1 MIFVSLQP
9 HTQITKAME
18 YVLFLPFAI
27 FLIIIIFLIKSAFLP
42 DKKTN
47 DKVDNKAEEK
57 EEWRKKQEEE
67 NASKFPKI
75 EYSLQD
81 TCIYCDVVGISYR
94 NSYAIERARKLQNFE
109 PLVLIWEDD
118 NPKDCCAVM
127 VYTTDGHN
135 IGYIP
140 AKIASDIYDKLDEL
154 LYCVVNGNSYGYNAP
169 YISIAIILKGKHKQW
184 YKAVISTDIYH
195 ENALAKYPELKELED
210 NKFLDLNGYC
220 DGLKTLLLDN
230 PDDFYL
236 EFNFLE
242 ALIRCGKWDEAE
254 EYSDN
259 LIAKYPLIEGMEEL
273 EELMMTVTLQRLN
286 EAKLKRQKELEEQH
300 CKAKDLYNDKK
311 YEEALE
317 LLLDCID
324 NDYYVQITPRLICRC
339 YEKLGRDKDLQKF
352 LKKILKK
359 KWLTEH
365 NKDLLEKFLKEK

>member
-1 MIFVSLQP
+1 
-9 HTQITKAME
+9 ME
-18 YVLFLPFAI
+18 Y
-27 FLIIIIFLIKSAFLP
+27 LIIIAIVIFVLAVFAGLKSKPNERLTEEA
-42 DKKTN
+42 
-47 DKVDNKAEEK
+47 KAQRK
-57 EEWRKKQEEE
+57 EEWRKKQEVE
-67 NASKFPKI
+67 NTSKFSKI

-81 TCIYCDVVGISYR
+81 TCIYCDVVGMSYR

-127 VYTTDGHN
+127 VCTTDGHN

-154 LYCVVNGNSYGYNAP
+154 LCCVVNGNSYGYNAP

-195 ENALAKYPELKELED
+195 ENALAKYPGLKELED
-210 NKFLDLNGYC
+210 HRFLDQEGYC
-220 DGLKTLLLDN
+220 NGLKTLLIDN

-236 EFNFLE
+236 EYNFLE
-242 ALIRCGKWDEAE
+242 ALVRCCKWDEAE

-259 LIAKYPLIEGMEEL
+259 LIAKYPLIEGMEEF
-273 EELMMTVTLQRLN
+273 EDLMMNVTLQRIN
-286 EAKLKRQKELEEQH
+286 KAKLKRQKELEEQH

-352 LKKILKK
+352 LKK
-359 KWLTEH
+359 
-365 NKDLLEKFLKEK
+365 FLKRSG